1 MRTGTAFLLVGLFI
15 SICALADDEYFFDI
29 KIQSQDFSMLKGTG
43 RSSSGS
49 GQDHSVK
56 LKDVISL
63 HSPPG
68 SPPSCLQKVIEK
80 IKSTLADPGFIAF
93 RKTAE
98 SSNQVKSIS
107 LGLTFGEKS
116 KSNAPSSCGVYK
128 HVEVS
133 VIARLGDGSIMG
145 NRLIS
150 ISNEDSIS
158 PQILEDEINT
168 SIGAALVQER
178 RLQRR
183 KAREQRASS
192 QTTAP

>member
-1 MRTGTAFLLVGLFI
+1 
-15 SICALADDEYFFDI
+15 
-29 KIQSQDFSMLKGTG
+29 
-43 RSSSGS
+43 
-49 GQDHSVK
+49 
-56 LKDVISL
+56 
-63 HSPPG
+63 
-68 SPPSCLQKVIEK
+68 
-80 IKSTLADPGFIAF
+80 
-93 RKTAE
+93 
-98 SSNQVKSIS
+98 
-107 LGLTFGEKS
+107 
-116 KSNAPSSCGVYK
+116 
-128 HVEVS
+128 VEVS